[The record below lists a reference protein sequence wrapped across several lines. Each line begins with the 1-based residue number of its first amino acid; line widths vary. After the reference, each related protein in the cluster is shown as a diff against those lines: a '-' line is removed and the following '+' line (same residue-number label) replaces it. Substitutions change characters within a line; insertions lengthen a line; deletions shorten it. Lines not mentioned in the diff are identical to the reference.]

1 MLWHFDTAFTITYTA
16 NNCKYKQNN
25 NRELWNGLYV
35 LLQKSLKCLKKILI
49 TKEDATIFIEL
60 TRTQTQEIVILLL
73 VYLLSYFFVGCVY
86 DFGTIVVEK

>member
-1 MLWHFDTAFTITYTA
+1 MGCTFCF
-16 NNCKYKQNN
+16 
-25 NRELWNGLYV
+25 
-35 LLQKSLKCLKKILI
+35 QKSLKCLKKILI